1 MFEFLVEKEI
11 DKRTR
16 YGIIQVKNCTKHLK
30 KDTAKLTALY
40 NEGYQVAENTISH
53 FLNI

>member
-1 MFEFLVEKEI
+1 MDLIERLEEEGRIIVIRPIRPIEVS
-11 DKRTR
+11 RTE
-16 YGIIQVKNCTKHLK
+16 